1 MRLKNLVGNEKQ
13 DPSLTLRMTKKQ
25 NYDPVCES
33 EPKPKAKMIRILR
46 NKKAQSILEYAVL
59 LGLAGI
65 ALSTMQ
71 VYFKRGI
78 QSVIKVAA
86 DEVGGQKGSEEFD
99 PIKGSKSD
107 SKVRRVVSGA
117 PAATADL
124 AQGVTERQVVSA
136 DGNRIRYIYSVSEV
150 QPHEDGTK
158 SYSTYI
164 TRRD

>member
-1 MRLKNLVGNEKQ
+1 M
-13 DPSLTLRMTKKQ
+13 
-25 NYDPVCES
+25 
-33 EPKPKAKMIRILR
+33 
-46 NKKAQSILEYAVL
+46 L

-65 ALSTMQ
+65 ALFTIQ
-71 VYFKRGI
+71 IYFKRGI
-78 QSVIKVAA
+78 QSLIKVAA

-99 PIKGSKSD
+99 PIKGTKSD

-117 PAATADL
+117 PVATVDL

-136 DGNRIRYIYSVSEV
+136 NGDRIRYIHSVSEV
-150 QPHEDGTK
+150 QPLEDGTK

>member
-1 MRLKNLVGNEKQ
+1 M
-13 DPSLTLRMTKKQ
+13 LR
-25 NYDPVCES
+25 
-33 EPKPKAKMIRILR
+33 RLR

-65 ALSTMQ
+65 ALFSMQ

-86 DEVGGQKGSEEFD
+86 DEVGSQKGSEEFD

-124 AQGVTERQVVSA
+124 AQGVSERQVVDS
-136 DGNRIRYIYSVSEV
+136 GGRKIRYIHSVSEV
-150 QPHEDGTK
+150 QPLEDGTK